1 MPTPGAYKKYG
12 DRQVQ
17 QLWRWYVNPYD
28 GGSSVQERESSGS
41 TSWRDGQ
48 THGRMRWRQLN
59 LVLQRVVAVQHEQHG
74 SSRILTGHAAAAE
87 VDKERI
93 NLGMSLA
100 QFVKHLESEWLGL
113 SGLGESV

>member
-1 MPTPGAYKKYG
+1 MHA
-12 DRQVQ
+12 
-17 QLWRWYVNPYD
+17 
-28 GGSSVQERESSGS
+28 
-41 TSWRDGQ
+41 
-48 THGRMRWRQLN
+48 N
-59 LVLQRVVAVQHEQHG
+59 LKQRYEADHIAAAIKLPVADLLKRVVAVQHEQHG